1 MKYWDE
7 KGTVRFKNEE
17 ILLFQ
22 PNFHFHTST
31 LPCSWKKSE
40 IMLSTLIKN

>member
-17 ILLFQ
+17 ILHFQ
-22 PNFHFHTST
+22 LNFT
-31 LPCSWKKSE
+31 LLMEKISD
-40 IMLSTLIKN
+40 IMLLTLIKN